1 MSVREDTTVTTI
13 QAETLTREAF
23 APFGDILSK
32 DGLERLPIDIYGDRA
47 NVYVPSAF
55 ESDQPT
61 EFLLTHCRLRE
72 FRVIFMERHVELTQ
86 SFIPL
91 RGDPFLIVVAPP
103 GCEEVDGMPAFDV
116 IRAFIVAGSCGIN
129 LKRGTW
135 HEFPFPL
142 VDDLDLIVTSH
153 QSLTEGLKSSLDERK
168 EIFRLDVEK
177 RNFSERADVLVRVG
191 LP

>member
-1 MSVREDTTVTTI
+1 MSVHDLVTTTI
-13 QAETLTREAF
+13 EAEQLTRESF
-23 APFGDILSK
+23 APFGDVLSK
-32 DGLERLPIDIYGDRA
+32 DGLERLPIDLYGDRA

-61 EFLLTHCRLRE
+61 EFLFTNCRLRE

-103 GCEEVDGMPAFDV
+103 DCQEVDGIPSFDA
-116 IRAFIVAGSCGIN
+116 IRAFVVPGACGIN

-135 HEFPFPL
+135 HELPFPL
-142 VDDLDLIVTSH
+142 VDDTDLLIMSH
-153 QSLTEGLKSSLDERK
+153 RNLTEGLKSQLDERR

-177 RNFSERADVLVRVG
+177 RNFGERADAVVRVT